1 MFTLISDNPDGKS
14 NIGKYFWRYSL
25 LLILNSYLLTP
36 SKHLLGQR
44 Q

>member
-1 MFTLISDNPDGKS
+1 MFTLSSDNSDGKR
-14 NIGKYFWRYSL
+14 NVGKYFWRHSL